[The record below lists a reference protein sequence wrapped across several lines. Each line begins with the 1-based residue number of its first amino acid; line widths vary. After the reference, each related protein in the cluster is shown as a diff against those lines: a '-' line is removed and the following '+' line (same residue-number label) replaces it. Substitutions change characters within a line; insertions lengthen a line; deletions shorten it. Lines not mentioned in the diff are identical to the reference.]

1 VTRII
6 DPITVE
12 VLSNVFSS
20 LVEEMGIALIKASY
34 STNIKE
40 RRDCSTALF
49 DTRGQTLAQAEHIP
63 IHLGSLLGIVESVRE
78 RYPLAAI
85 QPGDM
90 FIGNDAYTGGG
101 THLPDI
107 VVVAPIFFAERLMGF
122 VANLAHHADFLDR
135 GHAHIFQEGLR
146 IPPVKIIDRGEVRQ
160 DLLDL
165 ILLNCQVPHERLGD
179 FRAQFAA
186 NRLGVQRFQAL
197 CRRYGWETV
206 LAAGEEL
213 MNYAERM
220 TRTAIAQIPD
230 GTYVFCDDFD
240 HPALPNFLRLQV
252 HITIRGEEMHLD
264 FSNNPPQ
271 GRHGLNMVWSA
282 LLATVYYAVKTV
294 IDPTILPNAGFYRAI
309 RVSAPAGSI
318 LHCTPPAAVAYRT
331 QTCQRV
337 VDLVHGALAQAVPE
351 RVTAAHNGANTAI
364 YFLGI
369 DPRTQRYYTYLETL
383 GGGFGA
389 RAAKDGLDGVQVH
402 VTNTS
407 NLPVEA
413 LEHEYPLMVER
424 YELVPDSGG
433 PGKWRGGLGIHR
445 QIKVMATETDYAYN
459 GTRLRTAPWGLCGG
473 KPGGKGALVVHRNES
488 TAPRREGLLRPG
500 ESLSV
505 ITPGAG
511 GYGDPRERPR
521 ELVLR
526 DLQEEKISVQAA
538 KEIYGLE
545 TVEGE
550 ERGPLAS
557 LPKKQEFGVPKEGD
571 IQ

>member
-1 VTRII
+1 MTHPI

-12 VLSNVFSS
+12 VLGNAFSS
-20 LVEEMGIALIKASY
+20 LVEEMGVALIKASY

-49 DTRGQTLAQAEHIP
+49 DAHGQTLAQAEHIP
-63 IHLGSLLGIVESVRE
+63 IHLGSLLGIVGVVRE
-78 RYPLAAI
+78 RYPMGMI
-85 QPGDM
+85 HPGDM

-107 VVVAPIFFAERLMGF
+107 VVVAPVFFAEELIGF

-146 IPPVKIIDRGEVRQ
+146 IPPVKVFDRGEVCQ
-160 DLLDL
+160 DILDVV
-165 ILLNCQVPHERLGD
+165 LLNCQVPHERLGD

-186 NRLGVQRFQAL
+186 NRLGVQRVQDL
-197 CRRYGWETV
+197 CIRYGRETV
-206 LAAGEEL
+206 VKAGEAL
-213 MNYAERM
+213 MDYAERM
-220 TRTAIAQIPD
+220 TRTALEQIPD
-230 GTYVFCDDFD
+230 GVYRFTDDFD
-240 HPALPNFLRLQV
+240 HPALSKPLPLQV
-252 HITIRGEEMHLD
+252 RIIVQGDTIHLD
-264 FSNNPPQ
+264 FSDNPSQ

-309 RVSAPAGSI
+309 TVDAPAGSI

-351 RVTAAHNGANTAI
+351 RVTAAHNGANTAV
-364 YFLGI
+364 YFIGI

-389 RAAKDGLDGVQVH
+389 RATKDGLDGVQVH
-402 VTNTS
+402 LTNTS

-433 PGKWRGGLGIHR
+433 PGTWRGGLGMHR
-445 QIKVMATETDYAYN
+445 QIKVMDTETDYAYS
-459 GTRLRTAPWGLCGG
+459 GTRLRVSPWGLHDG
-473 KPGGKGALVVHRNES
+473 KPGGRGSLVVHRHVGAS
-488 TAPRREGLLRPG
+488 PAREGLLRPG

-511 GYGDPRERPR
+511 GYGDPRQRPR
-521 ELVLR
+521 ELVCR
-526 DLQEEKISVQAA
+526 DLREGKISSQVAR
-538 KEIYGLE
+538 EVYGLE
-545 TVEGE
+545 AGE
-550 ERGPLAS
+550 KGGMAHGSEINP
-557 LPKKQEFGVPKEGD
+557 ENF
-571 IQ
+571 